1 MNTKYKITVTILIL
15 IIFFAI
21 IALSLIYK
29 DNVNLESSTPTS
41 TASHDTVLYE
51 DDYITIISTQFIR
64 RNNNEY
70 EIEYLVENKT
80 EALINVYCDVAVVDG
95 FTVDELILYENIEP
109 NSKIIGM
116 NTLSINNVPSITCSN
131 HDVILNITVH
141 NEDFILDYYEATVN
155 LTVTIE

>member
-15 IIFFAI
+15 ITFFAI

-29 DNVNLESSTPTS
+29 DNVNLESSTPTP
-41 TASHDTVLYE
+41 TVSHDTVLYE

-64 RNNNEY
+64 YTDNEY

-95 FTVDELILYENIEP
+95 FTVDELILYESIEP

-116 NTLSINNVPSITCSN
+116 NTLSIDNVPSITCN
-131 HDVILNITVH
+131 DHNVRLNITVY
-141 NEDFILDYYEATVN
+141 NEDFIYDNYEATAN